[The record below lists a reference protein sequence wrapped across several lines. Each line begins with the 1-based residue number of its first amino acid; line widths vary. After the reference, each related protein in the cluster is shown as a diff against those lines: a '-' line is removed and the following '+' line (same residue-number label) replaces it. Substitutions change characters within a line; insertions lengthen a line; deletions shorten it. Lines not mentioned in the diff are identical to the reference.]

1 MRAIVTFFA
10 ILGLDLGTKHWAE
23 QKLPLNRKKEIV
35 KNHLYFWHIKNGGMA
50 YNRFD
55 GRRKGILLST
65 GGLLAFYSGLFFQTL
80 RGKGD
85 PRMALPLAVTLGGGY
100 ANFWERL
107 KKGEVTDFL
116 YIPVKGKNA
125 PIFNLADVAIVL
137 GAAWLTILPCFKSK
151 KK

>member
-1 MRAIVTFFA
+1 MRAIVTFFS

-35 KNHLYFWHIKNGGMA
+35 KNRLYFWHIKNGGMA

-65 GGLLAFYSGLFFQTL
+65 GGLLAVYTGLFFRIL
-80 RGKGD
+80 GGKGD
-85 PRMALPLAVTLGGGY
+85 RRMALPLAVTLGGGY

-107 KKGEVTDFL
+107 KKGNVTDFL
-116 YIPVKGKNA
+116 YLPIKGKNA
-125 PIFNLADVAIVL
+125 PIFNLADVAIVF
-137 GAAWLTILPCFKSK
+137 GAAWLTILPCFKNK

>member
-10 ILGLDLGTKHWAE
+10 ILGLDLGTKKWAE
-23 QKLPLNRKKEIV
+23 EKLPLNRKKEIV
-35 KNHLYFWHIKNGGMA
+35 KNRLYFWHIKNSGVA
-50 YNRFD
+50 YNKFD
-55 GRRKGILLST
+55 GRRKSILLST
-65 GGLLAFYSGLFFQTL
+65 GGLLAFYSGLFLQTL

-85 PRMALPLAVTLGGGY
+85 RRMSLPLAVTLGGGW

-107 KKGEVTDFL
+107 KKGRVTDFL
-116 YIPVKGKNA
+116 FIPVKGKNA

-137 GAAWLTILPCFKSK
+137 GAVWLTILPCLKNK

>member
-10 ILGLDLGTKHWAE
+10 ILGLDLGTKKWAE
-23 QKLPLNRKKEIV
+23 EKLPLNRKKEIV
-35 KNHLYFWHIKNGGMA
+35 KNRLYFWHIKNSGIA

-65 GGLLAFYSGLFFQTL
+65 GVILAAYSSLFLQIL

-85 PRMALPLAVTLGGGY
+85 RRMALPLAVTLGGGY

-107 KKGEVTDFL
+107 KKGKVTDFL
-116 YIPVKGKNA
+116 FIPVKGKNA

-137 GAAWLTILPCFKSK
+137 GAAWVTILSCLKNK

>member
-10 ILGLDLGTKHWAE
+10 ILGLDLGTKKWAE
-23 QKLPLNRKKEIV
+23 EKLPLNQKKEIV
-35 KNHLYFWHIKNGGMA
+35 KNRLYFWHIKNGGLA

-65 GGLLAFYSGLFFQTL
+65 GALLALYSCSFCNVL

-85 PRMALPLAVTLGGGY
+85 RRMALPLAVTLGGGY

-107 KKGEVTDFL
+107 KKGKVTDFL
-116 YIPVKGKNA
+116 FIPVEGKNA
-125 PIFNLADVAIVL
+125 PIFNLADIAIIL
-137 GAAWLTILPCFKSK
+137 GAVWLTILPFCKMK

>member
-1 MRAIVTFFA
+1 MRAIATFFA
-10 ILGLDLGTKHWAE
+10 ILGLDLGTKRWAE
-23 QKLPLNRKKEIV
+23 EKLPLNRKKEIV
-35 KNHLYFWHIKNGGMA
+35 KNHLYFWHIKNSGVA

-65 GGLLAFYSGLFFQTL
+65 GAILAAYSGLFVQTL

-85 PRMALPLAVTLGGGY
+85 PRMALPLAITLGGGY

-107 KKGEVTDFL
+107 KKGKVTDFL
-116 YIPVKGKNA
+116 FIPVEGKNT

-137 GAAWLTILPCFKSK
+137 GAVWLTVLSCLKNK

>member
-1 MRAIVTFFA
+1 MRAIVTFFS

-35 KNHLYFWHIKNGGMA
+35 KNRLYFWHIKNGGMA

-65 GGLLAFYSGLFFQTL
+65 GALLVFYSGLFFRIL
-80 RGKGD
+80 GGKGD
-85 PRMALPLAVTLGGGY
+85 RRMALPLAVTLGGGY

-107 KKGEVTDFL
+107 KKGKVTDFL
-116 YIPVKGKNA
+116 YLPIKGKNA
-125 PIFNLADVAIVL
+125 PIFNLADIAIVF
-137 GAAWLTILPCFKSK
+137 GATWMTILPCFKNK